1 MCWQLPRKN
10 VELIHFCK
18 SGLKTV
24 FSAKQKIIFCKFY
37 KFLFC
42 NLLKKAP
49 SILFSNLA
57 FSTIGVAE
65 SSTKFYIFKFY
76 ITFYIFLISLLL
88 LCKYFWVSRP
98 SSHWRAKSFS
108 QDEFELAASVLKT
121 KERFWAH
128 EKFGFLWRA
137 LS

>member
-24 FSAKQKIIFCKFY
+24 FSAKQKIAFCKFY

-49 SILFSNLA
+49 SIVFPNLA
-57 FSTIGVAE
+57 FLTIGVAD

-98 SSHWRAKSFS
+98 SSHWRAKSFI
-108 QDEFELAASVLKT
+108 QDEFELATSVLRT